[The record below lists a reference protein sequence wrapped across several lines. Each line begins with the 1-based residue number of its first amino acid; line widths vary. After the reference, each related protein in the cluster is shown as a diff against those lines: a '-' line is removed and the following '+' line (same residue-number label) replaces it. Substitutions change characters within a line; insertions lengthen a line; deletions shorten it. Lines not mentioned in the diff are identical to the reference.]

1 MNTRSDA
8 GNGPPARLAVAAQPL
23 EGEPA
28 AALVHGEAGAFVAAS
43 VMKVHILVALLL
55 RAQGSLGGPARAV
68 TAQERAWAAA
78 MIQHSDNDAANALWR
93 AAGGAEGLTAAG
105 RLLGLVGTRPAEDGR
120 WGLSTTTAADQ
131 LALLRAVH
139 GRGPGPRVPAPG
151 ARVLAP
157 GARQWVRELMRG
169 VVDSQ
174 RWGVTAAGDGRPAA
188 SRPPHEASQPPPHE
202 VKNGWLPRTAT
213 GLWVINSVGRVT
225 AAGRPWLL
233 AVLSDGHATAEEGIA
248 AVEEAARAAVHAL
261 MDHRVAPDPLPG
273 RRPAGRGGSA
283 AGAGATG

>member
-1 MNTRSDA
+1 MNARSDA
-8 GNGPPARLAVAAQPL
+8 GNGPSARLAVAAQPL

-28 AALVHGEAGAFVAAS
+28 GALIHGEAGSFVAAS

-55 RAQGSLGGPARAV
+55 RAQGSLGGPAREV

-78 MIQHSDNDAANALWR
+78 MIQHSDNAAANALWR
-93 AAGGAEGLTAAG
+93 AAGGAEGVAATG

-131 LALLRAVH
+131 LALLRAVQ
-139 GRGPGPRVPAPG
+139 GRGPGTQ
-151 ARVLAP
+151 VLGP

-169 VVDSQ
+169 VADSQ
-174 RWGVTAAGDGRPAA
+174 RWGVTAAGDGRGAA
-188 SRPPHEASQPPPHE
+188 SRPPHEMSQPPPHE

-248 AVEEAARAAVHAL
+248 AVEEAARAAVCAL
-261 MDHRVAPDPLPG
+261 MDHRVAPGPLPG

-283 AGAGATG
+283 AGAGAAG

>member
-1 MNTRSDA
+1 MNARSDV
-8 GNGPPARLAVAAQPL
+8 GNGPSARLAVAAQPL
-23 EGEPA
+23 AGEPA
-28 AALVHGEAGAFVAAS
+28 AALVHGEAGSFVAAS

-55 RAQGSLGGPARAV
+55 RAQGSLGGPAREV
-68 TAQERAWAAA
+68 TAQERTRAAA

-93 AAGGAEGLTAAG
+93 AAGGAEGVAATG

-139 GRGPGPRVPAPG
+139 GRGPGPRV
-151 ARVLAP
+151 LAP

-169 VVDSQ
+169 VVDCQ

-188 SRPPHEASQPPPHE
+188 PRPSHEASQPPPHE

-233 AVLSDGHATAEEGIA
+233 AVLSDGHATAEAGIA

-261 MDHRVAPDPLPG
+261 MDHRVVPDPLPG
-273 RRPAGRGGSA
+273 RRPAGGGGSA
-283 AGAGATG
+283 AGAGAAG